1 MIFYEENKEGKF
13 LVLNNYKYIF
23 LIFCVFILNL
33 LLFFFL
39 NSCRFLFLL
48 SRIGLV
54 LLVFLNSLNCI
65 LVDVLVFGLF
75 LVLNVI

>member
-1 MIFYEENKEGKF
+1 MIFYEENKGGKF